1 MNVRDLGGLP
11 TTDGGTTVP
20 GRLLRSENL
29 QELTP
34 GDVARL
40 VDEIGLDDGRGPALH
55 ERGAIEGPAPLDA
68 LAGVRHA
75 HHPVLR
81 EFLDVSDTVKA
92 ALVTEAAQAD
102 RERYPD
108 DPMCGHYLGYLEN
121 RPEEVVGALR
131 SIATAPGAAIVHCAA
146 GKDRTGVIVALAL
159 TVAGVEPEAVVAD
172 YAASDERIEAIIERL
187 SRSKMYAG
195 GVNGTPVRAHA
206 PRAETMKA
214 FLEQLGAALR
224 RRGDLAG
231 RQRVHRGRARPAPR
245 QAQASVTAW
254 SVPASSTFTTRSLS
268 PTSCSR
274 MESLIAPLG
283 IAIGD
288 WLAEWDKMREDR
300 DRGKLTIAGLVRA
313 DAVRPRHRAR
323 ARPGRRPVAAR
334 RGTRRRP
341 YPAVRRT
348 RSRSSNGS
356 GRTAC

>member
-1 MNVRDLGGLP
+1 MIWIELEGAVNVRDLGGLP

-40 VDEIGLDDGRGPALH
+40 VDEMGLTTVVDLRSTN
-55 ERGAIEGPAPLDA
+55 EVRVEGPAPLDA

-159 TVAGVEPEAVVAD
+159 SVAGVEQEAIVAD

-187 SRSKMYAG
+187 ARSKMYAG
-195 GVNGTPVRAHA
+195 GVNGVPVRAHA
-206 PRAETMKA
+206 PRPETMKA
-214 FLEQLGAALR
+214 FLEQLDGRYGGAE
-224 RRGDLAG
+224 
-231 RQRVHRGRARPAPR
+231 
-245 QAQASVTAW
+245 AW
-254 SVPASSTFTTRSLS
+254 A
-268 PTSCSR
+268 
-274 MESLIAPLG
+274 AANG
-283 IAIGD
+283 
-288 WLAEWDKMREDR
+288 
-300 DRGKLTIAGLVRA
+300 LTIEELEQLRA
-313 DAVRPRHRAR
+313 KLRQE
-323 ARPGRRPVAAR
+323 
-334 RGTRRRP
+334 
-341 YPAVRRT
+341 
-348 RSRSSNGS
+348 
-356 GRTAC
+356 